1 MFLLAAVLVAGTISM
16 TIPSSFASSDSR
28 DHNDYYGKDRNYD
41 YKDDYKKKDPYYM
54 KDDYKKKDPYYM
66 KDDYEKKYPH
76 EKNYYSEDK
85 KYPFGKDHDKEY
97 KGVSAQKIKCI
108 NSNININDVDVSKY
122 ANGFGADATTAE
134 ALQGD
139 ENGFADGTGNGISG
153 NGGID
158 IERNL
163 VNVCLDINLNAQND
177 ELFDFLFQ

>member
-1 MFLLAAVLVAGTISM
+1 MNSKTKIGSMFLLAAVLVTGTISM

-28 DHNDYYGKDRNYD
+28 DHNDYYGKDRYYD

-54 KDDYKKKDPYYM
+54 KDDYKNKYPD
-66 KDDYEKKYPH
+66 EKKY
-76 EKNYYSEDK
+76 YFEDK
-85 KYPFGKDHDKEY
+85 KSPFGKDHDKEY

-108 NSNININDVDVSKY
+108 NSNININDVDVNKY
-122 ANGFGADATTAE
+122 ANGWGADATTAK

-139 ENGFADGTGNGISG
+139 ENDFTGGNGNGISG

-177 ELFDFLFQ
+177 ELFDFLFH